1 MIRAV
6 PYGQYLRARRIC
18 STESTFHQQADDL
31 RQRFKDRGYSNRN
44 IKKAYNRAKVQQR
57 SQLLRPKQ
65 PLPTNEQV
73 RFVTKFNVQWHQMY
87 QCMEKFWPILT
98 VDPILK
104 QYVTDRPAIT
114 ARRVQNLKDMLVK
127 SEYIPIPSH
136 PFGIVNQRLGCVP
149 CGRYV
154 ACPNIER
161 TSVFTDSS
169 GSRQFSIRHF
179 ITCSTKGETDYVTV
193 LCFLLMRVFM
203 NMESYSSD
211 P

>member
-65 PLPTNEQV
+65 PLPTNEQILQAQDNSLFDTSSPAQQKVKQVKIYYATCPCTKIYVGLTTRAMKIRV
-73 RFVTKFNVQWHQMY
+73 REHVWDINLARATEVLEDLKPLAKHFKQMHN
-87 QCMEKFWPILT
+87 C
-98 VDPILK
+98 DPSILK
-104 QYVTDRPAIT
+104 IR
-114 ARRVQNLKDMLVK
+114 
-127 SEYIPIPSH
+127 
-136 PFGIVNQRLGCVP
+136 GIDHIDL
-149 CGRYV
+149 
-154 ACPNIER
+154 
-161 TSVFTDSS
+161 
-169 GSRQFSIRHF
+169 
-179 ITCSTKGETDYVTV
+179 DYVTV